1 MSEIKTVTV
10 LGTGVLGAQIAFQT
24 AYSGFDV
31 TAYDISD
38 AALAQAKQRFA
49 GLAATYL
56 KDVPGAD
63 RKRTDAALERIRYV
77 SDLGAAA
84 AGADLVIEAIPE
96 VLTLKQ
102 ETFARL
108 GKLAPAKT
116 IFATNSS
123 TLLPSD
129 MKEAT
134 GRPDRFLALHF
145 ANEVWAKNTGEVMGH
160 PGTDP
165 EVFEQVARFA
175 EEIGMVPIRIH
186 KEQPGYVLNSLLVP
200 FLNAAA
206 ALLVKGIASP
216 EDIDRTW
223 KIATGA
229 PTGPFEIYDVVGMTT
244 PYNLGKDSPDPVQR
258 EFAEYIKREY
268 IDKGYLGKGSGRGF
282 YDYE

>member
-1 MSEIKTVTV
+1 M
-10 LGTGVLGAQIAFQT
+10 LGTGVLGSQIIFQA
-24 AYSGFDV
+24 AYSGKNV
-31 TAYDISD
+31 VAYDLNDEILAKLADRWEYLKPLYLRDLPDATPENLD
-38 AALAQAKQRFA
+38 AAV
-49 GLAATYL
+49 G
-56 KDVPGAD
+56 
-63 RKRTDAALERIRYV
+63 RIRTS
-77 SDLGAAA
+77 SDL
-84 AGADLVIEAIPE
+84 ADAVKDADIIIEAVPE
-96 VLTLKQ
+96 RLDIKQ
-102 ETFARL
+102 QTWEKVAAV
-108 GKLAPAKT
+108 APERT
-116 IFATNSS
+116 IFCTNSS

-129 MKEAT
+129 IAPFT
-134 GRPDRFLALHF
+134 GRPEKFLALHF